1 MRTFTLAALLVVS
14 VAGAVQAQQG
24 QARQRQMLQQ
34 QVMQRYMTSFRQQ
47 AGLSDEQ
54 FEQFRTVVTNSTQRR
69 REIQTRERELWQA
82 LEGQMRP
89 GVAADADSLAV
100 LMDGLIAVQQEL
112 LDLTRTE
119 QQEYAEFLSP
129 VQRAQLLIA
138 TRRLQN
144 SIQQVMRRRQGQG
157 NVPGGS

>member
-1 MRTFTLAALLVVS
+1 MRTLTLAALLVVS
-14 VAGAVQAQQG
+14 VAGVVEAQQG

-54 FEQFRTVVTNSTQRR
+54 FQQFRVTATNSTQRR
-69 REIQTRERELWQA
+69 REIQMRERELWQA

-89 GVAADADSLAV
+89 GVAADADSLTV

-119 QQEYAEFLSP
+119 QQEYAGFLTP

-144 SIQQVMRRRQGQG
+144 SIQQIMRRRLQNPVGQT
-157 NVPGGS
+157 